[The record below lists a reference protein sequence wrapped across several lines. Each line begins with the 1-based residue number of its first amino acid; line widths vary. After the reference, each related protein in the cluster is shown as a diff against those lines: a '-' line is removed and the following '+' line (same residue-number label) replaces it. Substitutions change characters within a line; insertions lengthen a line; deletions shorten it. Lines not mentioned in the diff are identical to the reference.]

1 MKQTSPSTP
10 SSPSTQTAPPAAG
23 AQVPGPKPPSASL
36 YVGDLAAEVNESMLC
51 DIFNTVGPLASIRVC
66 RDSLTRRSLGYA
78 YVNFHSVVDAERAL
92 DTLNNHP
99 LGGKPCRIMWSQRDP
114 SIRKTGVGNI
124 FIKNLTPAIGHK
136 ELYDTFSAFGNILSC
151 KVALDEQGKSKGY
164 GFVHFENQQCA
175 DHAVQMV
182 NNNILLDKKVYV
194 GPFIP
199 RRVRAQQAEKSWTNV
214 FIKDIDLAISD
225 AELHQAFS
233 QFGVVTSAV
242 IMKKKED
249 GSSLGFGFVN
259 FQDHESAGRAV
270 DGMHQQKLG
279 NKVLYCCRAQKRA
292 ERDAKLRKE
301 WEALKIS
308 KYQGINLYIK
318 NIEDEIDEERLR
330 KEFSA
335 FGVIKSCKIMLDE
348 KNISK
353 GFGFVCFST
362 PEESQRAVAEMN
374 SRILPGCNKPLY
386 VAMHEP
392 KEVRRQKLTLNA
404 YKGMRAAL
412 PQGQPGAP
420 ISYPPGQTV
429 YYQGG
434 NISQGFV
441 YPQQMMQSMPRG
453 WQPQYPVPYSSNVG
467 VMPARGGAAAAA
479 NRGRGGGSA
488 RGAAS
493 GGGRGGANR
502 RGQQVAPVID
512 AQAPVQEP
520 LTIAQVKL
528 YPVEQQKLYIGER
541 LYALISPA
549 QPILAGKITGM
560 FLESGWPIDELFS
573 LLTDE
578 AKLTEKIDDAIG
590 VLERAQQGQVPE
602 GDEGEHEESH

>member
-1 MKQTSPSTP
+1 
-10 SSPSTQTAPPAAG
+10 
-23 AQVPGPKPPSASL
+23 
-36 YVGDLAAEVNESMLC
+36 
-51 DIFNTVGPLASIRVC
+51 
-66 RDSLTRRSLGYA
+66 
-78 YVNFHSVVDAERAL
+78 
-92 DTLNNHP
+92 
-99 LGGKPCRIMWSQRDP
+99 
-114 SIRKTGVGNI
+114 VGNI
-124 FIKNLTPAIGHK
+124 FIKNLTPTIGHK

-151 KVALDEQGKSKGY
+151 KVALDEHGKSKGY

-182 NNNILLDKKVYV
+182 NNNLLLDKKVYV

-233 QFGVVTSAV
+233 QFGLVTSAV
-242 IMKKKED
+242 IMKKKDD

-259 FQDHESAGRAV
+259 FQDHESADRAV

-301 WEALKIS
+301 WEQLKIS

-362 PEESQRAVAEMN
+362 PEESQRAIAEMN
-374 SRILPGCNKPLY
+374 SRILPGCSKPLY

-412 PQGQPGAP
+412 PQGAPGAP

-467 VMPARGGAAAAA
+467 VMPARGGAAAA
-479 NRGRGGGSA
+479 NRGRGGAGSS

-493 GGGRGGANR
+493 GGRGGANR
-502 RGQQVAPVID
+502 RGQQVAPAAD
-512 AQAPVQEP
+512 AQAPAQEP
-520 LTIAQVKL
+520 LSIAQVKQ

-541 LYALISPA
+541 LYALISPS

-573 LLTDE
+573 LLTEE
-578 AKLTEKIDDAIG
+578 AKLTEKIDDAIS

-602 GDEGEHEESH
+602 GEEGEHDESH

>member
-1 MKQTSPSTP
+1 MNKSPS
-10 SSPSTQTAPPAAG
+10 SSPASASSTTQVAAPGSPAG
-23 AQVPGPKPPSASL
+23 GPKPQPSASL
-36 YVGDLAAEVNESMLC
+36 YVGDLASEVNESMLC

-151 KVALDEQGKSKGY
+151 KVALDDQGKSKGY

-175 DHAVQMV
+175 DQAVQMV

-214 FIKDIDLAISD
+214 FIKDIDLAITD
-225 AELHQAFS
+225 AELFQAF
-233 QFGVVTSAV
+233 QTFGSVTSAV
-242 IMKKKED
+242 HMKKKD
-249 GSSLGFGFVN
+249 DPNAGLGFGFVN
-259 FQDHESAGRAV
+259 FEDHESAVKAV

-301 WEALKIS
+301 WEQLKIS

-348 KNISK
+348 KNNSK

-362 PEESQRAVAEMN
+362 PEESQRAISEMN
-374 SRILPGCNKPLY
+374 SRPLPGCNKPLY

-392 KEVRRQKLTLNA
+392 KEVRRQKLTINA
-404 YKGMRAAL
+404 YKGRSSL
-412 PQGQPGAP
+412 PQGAPGAP
-420 ISYPPGQTV
+420 IYTQPGQTV

-434 NISQGFV
+434 NLSQGFV

-453 WQPQYPVPYSSNVG
+453 WQPQYPVPYSAGAGGNVVLPPRG
-467 VMPARGGAAAAA
+467 GASSGARGG
-479 NRGRGGGSA
+479 RGAGSN
-488 RGAAS
+488 RGAAT
-493 GGGRGGANR
+493 GGRGGANR
-502 RGQQVAPVID
+502 RGTQVAPTTEPQPVEALNID
-512 AQAPVQEP
+512 QIKQ
-520 LTIAQVKL
+520 
-528 YPVEQQKLYIGER
+528 YPPEQQKLYIGER

-549 QPILAGKITGM
+549 QPVLAGKITGM

-573 LLTDE
+573 LLTHE
-578 AKLTEKIDDAIG
+578 AKLNEKMDEAIS
-590 VLERAQQGQVPE
+590 VLERAQG
-602 GDEGEHEESH
+602 GDEEGTAAEDTH